1 MFCSKCGTQLDDGVR
16 FCPKCGAPVA
26 GADASGVTTT
36 GVTTDTTTTGV
47 GPESG
52 TTTGAKVRKRNPL
65 AFVVAVLIVIVA
77 VCGGAYL
84 ALNLIGAATGGGN
97 PVDKVLPPAV
107 SGAERGEGNTKAN
120 LANGGYA
127 LCADGYDYFISYR
140 KGGICRA
147 KVGGDEVEKVYGLES
162 DGTQFVSHLNYDGG
176 RIYFLETTYDTE
188 SASSETCIK
197 SVKVD
202 GSDKQTVSELDTKDG
217 SLCITYNGLYIYDG
231 TLYVTASG
239 WDNDS
244 SSTKD
249 TLRVMSLKEDGS
261 DEKELLSETSNRG
274 YMSSMVTKDR
284 VYWVVNPSSS
294 DGSDTKG
301 TICSQKLDGSDYKE
315 VYTSGVGYL
324 QLENIRDG
332 RIYLCESS
340 RNSSKQVWANIK
352 TDGSDRKEISSFS
365 GDGSDGYSYSI
376 GLSEK
381 SLFFVTTS
389 EYGEVDKLWSLPI
402 EGGEKTEVKSPDS
415 SLYNPNVFDA
425 GDHVIVFGN
434 GQDVAGIGIQVASMK
449 ADGSDAHSY
458 VKSSN

>member
-26 GADASGVTTT
+26 G
-36 GVTTDTTTTGV
+36 TDTTTTGV

-65 AFVVAVLIVIVA
+65 AFVVAVLIVIA
-77 VCGGAYL
+77 AACGGACL
-84 ALNLIGAATGGGN
+84 ALNLVGAATGGGN
-97 PVDKVLPPAV
+97 PVDKILPPAV

-127 LCADGYDYFISYR
+127 LCADGYDYFVSNR

-147 KVGGDEVEKVYGLES
+147 KVGSDEIEKVYGLES
-162 DGTQFVSHLNYDGG
+162 DGTQFVSHLNYDSG
-176 RIYFLETTYDTE
+176 RIYFLETTYNTE
-188 SASSETCIK
+188 SASSEMCIK

-202 GSDKQTVSELDTKDG
+202 GSDKQTVSKLDTKDG
-217 SLCITYNGLYIYDG
+217 SLHITYNGLYIYDG

-239 WDNDS
+239 WDADS
-244 SSTKD
+244 SYTKD

-274 YMSSMVTKDR
+274 YMNSMVTKDR
-284 VYWVVNPSSS
+284 VYWAINPSSS

-315 VYTSGVGYL
+315 IYTSSVGGMSI
-324 QLENIRDG
+324 ENIRDG
-332 RIYLCESS
+332 RIFLSEIST
-340 RNSSKQVWANIK
+340 NSSKRVWSSIK
-352 TDGSDRKEISSFS
+352 TDGSDRKEIVSF
-365 GDGSDGYSYSI
+365 GDDGNDGYSYPI
-376 GLSEK
+376 GFGEK
-381 SLFFVTTS
+381 NIFFVTTS
-389 EYGEVDKLWSLPI
+389 EYGEVDKLWSLLI
-402 EGGEKTEVKSPDS
+402 DGGEKTEVKSPDS

-425 GDHVIVFGN
+425 GDHVIILGN
-434 GQDVAGIGIQVASMK
+434 GQDVGSAGIQVASMK
-449 ADGSDAHSY
+449 ADGSDAHNY
-458 VKSSN
+458 VKSSD